1 MQLSENIPNQV
12 IYSEDVSLPVYM
24 ERLFLLTF
32 LDTQWFVGHHKYAMR
47 QLCALYPS
55 NKPPRCVTLHP
66 SAFLW
71 TLSYVYHEAGVLI
84 ETCSQLLWQASHLLG
99 NAPLSMLVYAE
110 YSNTPPSWILRLKIA
125 TAIAIVPLLNGWC
138 YIWECMCVRPLRA
151 DCRLIPLNP
160 HTFASYL
167 SLSARVDASVC
178 LWKDRYWCLVLCGPV
193 SFLTFFKM
201 EWTRLVS
208 DLKTAAHISDL
219 LKHSDGFTATP
230 LWLFAAAGEAVG

>member
-24 ERLFLLTF
+24 DRLFLLTF
-32 LDTQWFVGHHKYAMR
+32 LDTQWFVGHHKYATR
-47 QLCALYPS
+47 HLCALNPS

-167 SLSARVDASVC
+167 SLSARVDASVSVKRS
-178 LWKDRYWCLVLCGPV
+178 LLVPCP
-193 SFLTFFKM
+193 T
-201 EWTRLVS
+201 W
-208 DLKTAAHISDL
+208 
-219 LKHSDGFTATP
+219 
-230 LWLFAAAGEAVG
+230 AGEFKIFQNGVDSPGFRPQNSRPHFRFA